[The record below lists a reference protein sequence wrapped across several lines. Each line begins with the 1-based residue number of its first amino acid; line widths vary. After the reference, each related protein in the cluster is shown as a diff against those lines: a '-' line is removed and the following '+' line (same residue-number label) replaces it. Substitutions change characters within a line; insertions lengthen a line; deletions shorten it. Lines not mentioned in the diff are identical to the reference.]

1 MLHVVDG
8 FPGDAIL
15 DILEG
20 VLQYVCTEML
30 KGFLFE
36 DKYFNIEQLTKRIG
50 CFHYGHF
57 NRSKPSPIIRET
69 LKSDNSNLKQKAVYH
84 LYSAICSNFTS

>member
-1 MLHVVDG
+1 MVDG

-36 DKYFNIEQLTKRIG
+36 DKYFTIEQLTKRIG
-50 CFHYGHF
+50 CFYYGYL
-57 NRSKPSPIIRET
+57 NKSKPSPIIPET
-69 LKSDNSNLKQKAVYH
+69 LKSDHNILKQKGVYH
-84 LYSAICSNFTS
+84 LYCAICTDFTS

>member
-1 MLHVVDG
+1 MVDG

-30 KGFLFE
+30 KGFIFE
-36 DKYFNIEQLTKRIG
+36 DKYFTIEQLTKRIG
-50 CFHYGHF
+50 CFDYGYL
-57 NRSKPSPIIRET
+57 NRSKPSPIICLT
-69 LKSDNSNLKQKAVYH
+69 LKSDHNSLKQKGVYH
-84 LYSAICSNFTS
+84 LYCAICTDFTS